1 MAEDT
6 HILISGGGVAGL
18 TAACAFGAAGFK
30 VVCVDPMPP
39 VTDRSADGADL
50 RTTAFLAP
58 ARALLEDAGIWPHLM
73 PHATPL
79 ATMRI
84 VDAGGAAPEARVL
97 RDFESG
103 DIGQPEFGYNLP
115 NTAIREGLLARLAEL
130 PNVDFRPGVATEH
143 VLARSEAPRVRL
155 SDGTTLTPHM
165 IIAADGRAS
174 PVRKA
179 LGIGVRTMRFGQTA
193 LTFAVAHDVPHGDV
207 STEIHRTGGPF
218 TFVPLAPHEGR
229 PCSAIVW
236 MEPDAEAARLL
247 DLDDAAFEAEATTR
261 SAGLFGDLTLVTRR
275 TSWPIISQLA
285 DRFYGPRTALI
296 AEAAHV
302 MPPIGAQGLNTSLAD
317 ITALLQLSKQDP
329 ERIGQPVMLRAYHRK
344 RFAEVKTRVLGV
356 SALNRV
362 SMATPQVVRD
372 ARAAGI
378 KLLHD
383 VAPVRKGLMR
393 LGMGTLPR
401 RRSDG

>member
-1 MAEDT
+1 M
-6 HILISGGGVAGL
+6 ISGGGVAGL

-30 VVCVDPMPP
+30 VMCVDPAPP
-39 VTDRSADGADL
+39 VTDRTAEGADL

-58 ARALLEDAGIWPHLM
+58 ARALLEDAGIWPHLA

-79 ATMRI
+79 ATMRL
-84 VDAGGAAPEARVL
+84 VDAGGAEPEARVL
-97 RDFESG
+97 RDFESD
-103 DIGQPEFGYNLP
+103 DIGAPEFGSNLP
-115 NTAIREGLLARLAEL
+115 NTAIREGLLARIGEL
-130 PNVDFRPGVATEH
+130 DNVDFRPGVATKH

-155 SDGTTLTPHM
+155 SDGSTVTPHM
-165 IIAADGRAS
+165 IVAADGRAS

-193 LTFAVAHDVPHGDV
+193 LTFAVTHDVPHNDV

-236 MEPDAEAARLL
+236 MEPDVEAARLL
-247 DLDDAAFEAEATTR
+247 ALDEAAFEAEATAR
-261 SAGLFGDLTLVTRR
+261 SAGLFGPLSLVTRR

-317 ITALLQLSKQDP
+317 IAALLRDAKRDP
-329 ERIGQPVMLRAYHRK
+329 EQIGEAAMLRAYHHARYG
-344 RFAEVKTRVLGV
+344 EVRTRVLGV

-378 KLLHD
+378 KMLHD
-383 VAPVRKGLMR
+383 VSPVRKGLMR
-393 LGMGTLPR
+393 LGMGRLPG
-401 RRSDG
+401 RSDT